1 MSLAAAFCLTA
12 TAQEEDVTHLIKNAG
27 FDTGLTFTDEGK
39 PVNPT
44 SPGEIDN
51 GQSCRY
57 DYTEDGS
64 YYAVPTD
71 GKGYNEHGDLAWYGF
86 LGNIDGWKVSEDK
99 NDKGDYLY
107 VTTKPAWKYFGAL
120 PYSLKPG
127 YMACGRNTSGSSHAE
142 CVTPPAKP
150 VTDDSDENT
159 GFLYLRAG
167 WGGACAYEQEV
178 NLPCA
183 KYRLEYWTINANP
196 NAVEKDEK
204 GNVPT
209 DLSRVTCRKDVFTD
223 TSGSSLTST
232 EWTKHEFEFTP
243 VDAFILRFGFKSMNN
258 AGSNTNPVIIID
270 GIKLYKIGEASE
282 EEIYSGDLYAL
293 QGEFYELS
301 SNYGEY
307 AGLATEAEELAFSID
322 EIVEGGD
329 VAEMKAAI
337 DRLTAAKELIIKAV
351 ETVPS
356 LIALYDKAI
365 AALANNYPGAA
376 ALQAVT
382 DKFDGVVNEGTA
394 AEILAYYDELKAAY
408 NTYMMSQEATEAN
421 PADYTFLVKNPLF
434 VKEGNEPTIDG
445 NVFTYP
451 NQDTFEAG
459 KAPEIATSETWY
471 MSGTC
476 TDGDQRLNYA
486 QGRVCWN
493 AWRANA
499 DGKTLAVSSDI
510 ANLPNGYYKVAG
522 DLITQD
528 GFVNDQHVFATS
540 ALQSANSAS
549 LTEGLWN
556 SNHDGQWTTLTS
568 DKVLVHDGK
577 LTIGASGTLANK
589 NQSGWFCATNFKLY
603 YLGAASEE
611 EIQAAL
617 IAKAEYANTL
627 VAAMHFGADKANA
640 TDSIAEYTKTGDLAF
655 LNAAIK
661 LAEASEAKY
670 EAINAEGQTIPT
682 VAQNINDNTYAEA
695 AEIVKAG
702 YDATLAYINNG
713 TYNKVDSIITIL
725 KGYAETYA
733 PVYNSAAEA
742 LAAMTSETAKKA
754 LSETMANQKA
764 VLVANLMSTEYINT
778 AVLELKAAIAVAQ
791 AQDNYENNP
800 DATDYTGFIMNAKS
814 ESTDG
819 WTVIKGDGDGPVKKG
834 QYFTDDANRNY
845 FDTWNATAGKNNLYM
860 EQVIEGLPN
869 GTYTLGANVRTS
881 GLGACIFGAVGTE
894 AADTTWMEIPM
905 QTYTHQDGATGE
917 WVTDDAWDVYGQI
930 WENAVKALQTD
941 KENAYL
947 ASISNANAGKG
958 RGWMHLDIPN
968 IEVTNHTLTIGLTSD
983 STKTNK
989 HTTVTWYS
997 ATDFTLTLTAKGNN
1011 DGWNGPVT
1019 GITEIENEALK
1030 SDAIYNINGQRVANL
1045 GKQGLYIVVRNGKAT
1060 KVMTK

>member
-39 PVNPT
+39 PVNETTATGKTT
-44 SPGEIDN
+44 SRSRFIV
-51 GQSCRY
+51 S
-57 DYTEDGS
+57 TDGS

-71 GKGYNEHGDLAWYGF
+71 GKSTNVNGDLGWYGF
-86 LGNIDGWKVSEDK
+86 LGNIDGWEIPDDK
-99 NDKGDYLY
+99 NDKGEYLY
-107 VTTKPAWKYFGAL
+107 ITTEPEWKYFGAI
-120 PYSLKPG
+120 PYSVKEGYLALADGDKRFFVPPTKPEG
-127 YMACGRNTSGSSHAE
+127 HD
-142 CVTPPAKP
+142 
-150 VTDDSDENT
+150 TDDNT

-167 WGGACAYEQEV
+167 WGGACVYKQTV

-183 KYRLEYWTINANP
+183 KYRLEYWTINTNTDATAA
-196 NAVEKDEK
+196 AV
-204 GNVPT
+204 N
-209 DLSRVTCRKDVFTD
+209 LSKVTCRKDVFTD
-223 TSGSSLTST
+223 DGGLNST
-232 EWTKHEFEFTP
+232 EWTKHEIEFTP
-243 VDAFILRFGFKSMNN
+243 VDEFSIEFGFKSE
-258 AGSNTNPVIIID
+258 GISSKNPFLCID
-270 GIKLYKIGEASE
+270 GIKLYKTGEASE

-307 AGLATEAEELAFSID
+307 AGLSAEAEELAFSID
-322 EIVEGGD
+322 EIVDGGD

-337 DRLTAAKELIIKAV
+337 ESLTAAKELIIKAV

-356 LIALYDKAI
+356 LIALYDKAT

-471 MSGTC
+471 KSGTC

-522 DLITQD
+522 DLITESAY
-528 GFVNDQHVFATS
+528 VNDQHVFATS

-556 SNHDGQWTTLTS
+556 SNNDGQWTTLTS

-611 EIQAAL
+611 EVQAAL
-617 IAKAEYANTL
+617 AAKAEYANTL

-682 VAQNINDNTYAEA
+682 VAQNIADNTYAEA

-764 VLVANLMSTEYINT
+764 VLVANLMSTDYINA

-845 FDTWNATAGKNNLYM
+845 FDTWNATAGKNNLYI

-905 QTYTHQDGATGE
+905 QTYTHQDNATGE
-917 WVTDDAWDVYGQI
+917 WVTDDATDKYGQI
-930 WENAVKALQTD
+930 WEDAVKALQTD